1 MFHGLDLNK
10 LVVMIVPLLFAVT
23 IHEFAHGWVA
33 YRLGDPTA
41 KWAGR
46 LTLNPIKHLD
56 FMGSLILPLMLF
68 FVRSPIIF
76 GYAKPVPVNFRNLKN
91 YRRDT
96 MLVASAGV
104 TANLACALL
113 CGLTSQV
120 LLELRF
126 LWATPF
132 LRHVV
137 WDFFLI
143 LGYSVFI
150 NSILAVFNLIPIP
163 PLDGSRVLTMLLPA
177 QYAEVLRRIERFGM
191 LILIFLLFSTPC
203 PTCKEPLY
211 SFPAGFPDSRKHQIT
226 TPSARYSQTQSNNS
240 QSLL

>member
-68 FVRSPIIF
+68 FIRSPIIF

-113 CGLTSQV
+113 CGMTAQI
-120 LLELRF
+120 LLALRF
-126 LWATPF
+126 LWVSPF
-132 LRHVV
+132 LRGFVLYL
-137 WDFFLI
+137 FLI
-143 LGYSVFI
+143 LGYSVLI
-150 NSILAVFNLIPIP
+150 NTILAVFNLIPIP
-163 PLDGSRVLTMLLPA
+163 PLDGSRVLSMALPP
-177 QYAEVLRRIERFGM
+177 QYAQRLAKIERFG
-191 LILIFLLFSTPC
+191 ILIVFFLL
-203 PTCKEPLY
+203 L
-211 SFPAGFPDSRKHQIT
+211 AGVLNTVLWFFVNPILRIFMGSKGLAIF
-226 TPSARYSQTQSNNS
+226 
-240 QSLL
+240 LKLML